1 MHAAATI
8 VQAAVRGMIGVKF
21 GQAFRCERATR
32 SSILI
37 QSYWRRAIARGGYS
51 NIRIASIFIQTAVRG
66 MLVFKSHQRFRFE
79 RATKSSVLIQS
90 YWKRAIARF
99 RYDEARVA
107 VLCIQAY
114 FRGMFARARLD
125 DT

>member
-51 NIRIASIFIQTAVRG
+51 NIRIASIFIQAAVRG
-66 MLVFKSHQRFRFE
+66 MLVLKSHQRLRYARTIE
-79 RATKSSVLIQS
+79 SSVLIQS
-90 YWKRAIARF
+90 YWKRAIARI
-99 RYDEARVA
+99 RYNEARVA
-107 VLCIQAY
+107 AIFIQASV
-114 FRGMFARARLD
+114 RGM
-125 DT
+125 